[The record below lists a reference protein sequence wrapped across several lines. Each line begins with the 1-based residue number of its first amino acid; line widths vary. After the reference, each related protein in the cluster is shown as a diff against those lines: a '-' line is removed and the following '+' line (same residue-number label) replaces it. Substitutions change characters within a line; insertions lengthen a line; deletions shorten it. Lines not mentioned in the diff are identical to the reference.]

1 VGQPDQGY
9 RNRYNH
15 IDCGHKKELL
25 FVLNDGQL
33 LLLSTPGSKSLPD
46 VQKTET
52 LFISEKLQLPFGLP
66 ISLYLLL

>member
-15 IDCGHKKELL
+15 IACGHKKEFL

-66 ISLYLLL
+66 IRLYPLL